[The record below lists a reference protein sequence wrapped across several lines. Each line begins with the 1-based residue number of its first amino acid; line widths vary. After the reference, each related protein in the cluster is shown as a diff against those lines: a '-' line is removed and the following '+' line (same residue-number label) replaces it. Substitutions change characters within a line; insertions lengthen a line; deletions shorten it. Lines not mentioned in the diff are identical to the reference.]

1 MVPRGHKTYC
11 EAEKCWLMHN
21 DDGSWQLF
29 DVGEQIFHYPPLAGD
44 QPSRL
49 SMITDAI
56 GNATSLFYD
65 DEGLLSELVDSA
77 GQRLMCRHAQGRL
90 REVALQ

>member
-1 MVPRGHKTYC
+1 
-11 EAEKCWLMHN
+11 MHN

-44 QPSRL
+44 RPSCL

-56 GNATSLFYD
+56 GNAAPRCSTTTR
-65 DEGLLSELVDSA
+65 G
-77 GQRLMCRHAQGRL
+77 C
-90 REVALQ
+90 